1 MVTGLED
8 DYGHLMAVYGAKTF
22 LTFFQIIER
31 ASHHFV
37 FYPMTITCRNKES
50 ECETPV
56 ARDECLCV
64 TPDSTTLPTLEC
76 EPPHCRAFPSPQDNL
91 WTWMQKAHFWS
102 HAYPSLES
110 GEIP

>member
-37 FYPMTITCRNKES
+37 F
-50 ECETPV
+50 
-56 ARDECLCV
+56 L
-64 TPDSTTLPTLEC
+64 
-76 EPPHCRAFPSPQDNL
+76 
-91 WTWMQKAHFWS
+91 S
-102 HAYPSLES
+102 HDYQVQE
-110 GEIP
+110 